1 MTVNPPWNALVGK
14 RVVVRRRLADGRLG
28 DVLGELLQAAGGV
41 LVIET
46 RRGVVEVAE
55 ADVVAGKPVPPA
67 PARAAPAHLALTSSA
82 LETLAADHWQ
92 AAATE
97 RLGQWLLR
105 ADGGFTGRANSA
117 LALGDPGM
125 PLPEALPAVRDWY
138 AGQGLTPMACLATGR
153 PGDPDAGTLAATRD
167 AFDRAG
173 WLERPGAGAFVLTG
187 SAGALRGAARPPD
200 GLRLALLDSPDD
212 EWLQVYNYRGR
223 PLPDR
228 ARRLLHSAP
237 EQVFAAVVDGDR
249 TVAVARGSLAHAWA
263 GITAVEVVP
272 THRRRGLARLLC
284 TALAGWSW
292 ERGAR
297 SVFVQVG
304 VDNEAA
310 LALYLGCGFERHH
323 RYDYLTPG
331 PDAGA
336 SGSGPQTT

>member
-1 MTVNPPWNALVGK
+1 MA
-14 RVVVRRRLADGRLG
+14 RLA
-28 DVLGELLQAAGGV
+28 
-41 LVIET
+41 
-46 RRGVVEVAE
+46 
-55 ADVVAGKPVPPA
+55 
-67 PARAAPAHLALTSSA
+67 
-82 LETLAADHWQ
+82 
-92 AAATE
+92 
-97 RLGQWLLR
+97 
-105 ADGGFTGRANSA
+105 N
-117 LALGDPGM
+117 
-125 PLPEALPAVRDWY
+125 
-138 AGQGLTPMACLATGR
+138 GR
-153 PGDPDAGTLAATRD
+153 PGDPDAEVLAATRTPST
-167 AFDRAG
+167 APLA
-173 WLERPGAGAFVLTG
+173 WRPGAGAFVLTDRLARVPPAAG
-187 SAGALRGAARPPD
+187 RASAGAA
-200 GLRLALLDSPDD
+200 GLPDD
-212 EWLQVYNYRGR
+212 EWLQVYKHRGR

-228 ARRLLHSAP
+228 ARRLLRSAP

-284 TALAGWSW
+284 AALAGWSW

-310 LALYLGCGFERHH
+310 LALYLGCGFQRHH